1 MARRSDH
8 SREEIIA
15 MAVSWIK
22 EQLRSGS
29 IGQLSLRQVAKAI
42 GYSPG
47 TLINQFGSYS
57 MLLLHVNAQT
67 LDELSKSMEWAVSEV
82 KQPKA
87 KLLAMANAYLNFAL
101 ENPNAWRLIFEHRL
115 DETETLPD
123 WQMSRINQLFERVK
137 TELASINTQ
146 SNEQSLEEAARVIWS
161 GVHGI
166 SFLAIEDKLFQPMNL
181 AHEQLIESLIENYLH
196 GWLNNPPAKQ

>member
-8 SREEIIA
+8 SREEIID
-15 MAVSWIK
+15 MAVGWIK
-22 EQLRSGS
+22 AQLRSGS

-67 LDELSKSMEWAVSEV
+67 LDELSESMELAVSKVE
-82 KQPKA
+82 QPKA
-87 KLLAMANAYLNFAL
+87 QLLAMAKAYLNFAL
-101 ENPNAWRLIFEHRL
+101 NNPNAWRLIFEHKL
-115 DETETLPD
+115 EESEALPE
-123 WQMSRINQLFERVK
+123 WQMSRINQLFDRVK
-137 TELASINTQ
+137 TELVGISAQ
-146 SNEQSLEEAARVIWS
+146 SHESSLEEAARVIWS

>member
-146 SNEQSLEEAARVIWS
+146 NNEQSLEEAARVIWS

-166 SFLAIEDKLFQPMNL
+166 SFLAIEDKLFQPMDL
-181 AHEQLIESLIENYLH
+181 VHEHLVKSLIENYLH
-196 GWLNNPPAKQ
+196 GWLNNPPEKQ